1 MSLPLPETR
10 SLAWIL
16 LRVKGVVIKLINW
29 ALVADASRVL
39 DKS

>member
-10 SLAWIL
+10 SLTWIL
-16 LRVKGVVIKLINW
+16 FRVKGVVIKLINW
-29 ALVADASRVL
+29 ASADAIWVL